1 MRYLIL
7 TDIHANLE
15 ALETV
20 LSDAHARGYDET
32 LVLGDLVGYGA
43 DPNAVVERVRALQ
56 PIAIVRGNHDKV
68 AFGLDQAE
76 GFNTVAKAAAEW
88 MLEVLTP
95 GNREW
100 IALLPQGPLAV
111 DDLIEICHGAPYD
124 EDAYIFDE
132 TDARLALK
140 TAIRPLCLFGHTHY
154 PVAFELMNG
163 TFTRRGLAAEAEAHL
178 DLGEGVTY
186 LLNPGSVGQPR
197 DGDPRA
203 AYAIVDTGVK
213 RVELFRLMYPVEAA
227 QAKVISAG
235 LPEILARRLAAGR

>member
-7 TDIHANLE
+7 SDIHANLE

-20 LSDAHARGYDET
+20 LSDAQARGYDET

-43 DPNAVVERVRALQ
+43 DPNAVVDRVRALQ
-56 PIAIVRGNHDKV
+56 PTAIVRGNHDKV

-76 GFNTVAKAAAEW
+76 AFNAVAKTAAHW

-95 GNREW
+95 ENRDW
-100 IALLPQGPLAV
+100 IAALPQGPRAV
-111 DDLIEICHGAPYD
+111 NDLIEICHGAPYD

-132 TDARLALK
+132 TDARLALN
-140 TAIRPLCLFGHTHY
+140 TTTRPLCLFGHTHY
-154 PVAFELMNG
+154 PVTFELTNG
-163 TFTRRGLAAEAEAHL
+163 SCTRRGPAAETEARL
-178 DLGEGVTY
+178 ELSEGVRY

-203 AYAIVDTGVK
+203 AYAIVDAGAR
-213 RVELFRLMYPVEAA
+213 RVELFRLMYPLEVA

>member
-20 LSDAHARGYDET
+20 LSDAQVRGYDET

-43 DPNAVVERVRALQ
+43 DPNAVVDRVRALQ
-56 PIAIVRGNHDKV
+56 PTAMVRGNHDKV

-76 GFNTVAKAAAEW
+76 GFNTVAREAAQW
-88 MLEVLTP
+88 TLEALTP
-95 GNREW
+95 ENREW
-100 IALLPQGPLAV
+100 VAALPQGPRAV

-140 TAIRPLCLFGHTHY
+140 TATRPLCLFGHTHY
-154 PVAFELMNG
+154 PVTFELRNG
-163 TFTRRGLAAEAEAHL
+163 SFTRRGPAAETEARL
-178 DLGEGVTY
+178 ELSEGVAY

-203 AYAIVDTGVK
+203 AYAIVDTGAK
-213 RVELFRLMYPVEAA
+213 RVELFRLTYPLEAA

>member
-7 TDIHANLE
+7 SDIHANLE

-20 LSDAHARGYDET
+20 LSDARHRGCDGT

-43 DPNAVVERVRALQ
+43 DPNAVVDRVRALQ
-56 PIAIVRGNHDKV
+56 PTAIVRGNHDKV

-76 GFNTVAKAAAEW
+76 GFNTVAREAAQW

-95 GNREW
+95 ENRDW
-100 IALLPQGPLAV
+100 IVTLPEGPLAV
-111 DDLIEICHGAPYD
+111 DDLIEICHGSPYD

-132 TDARLALK
+132 TDARLAFK
-140 TAIRPLCLFGHTHY
+140 TATRPLCLFGHTHY
-154 PVAFELMNG
+154 PVIFEL
-163 TFTRRGLAAEAEAHL
+163 TSDSCTRWGPAAEAGARLEL
-178 DLGEGVTY
+178 IEGVKY

-203 AYAIVDTGVK
+203 AYAIVDTAA
-213 RVELFRLMYPVEAA
+213 RQVELFRLTYPLEVA
-227 QAKVISAG
+227 QAKVINAG
-235 LPEILARRLAAGR
+235 LPEVLARRLAAGR

>member
-20 LSDAHARGYDET
+20 LSDAQARGYDET

-43 DPNAVVERVRALQ
+43 DPNAVVDLVRGLQ
-56 PIAIVRGNHDKV
+56 PAAIVRGNHDKV
-68 AFGLDQAE
+68 AFGLDQAD
-76 GFNTVAKAAAEW
+76 GFNTVAREAAHW

-95 GNREW
+95 ENREW
-100 IALLPQGPLAV
+100 VAALPQGPRAV

-132 TDARLALK
+132 ADARLALT
-140 TAIRPLCLFGHTHY
+140 TATRPLCLFGHTHY
-154 PVAFELMNG
+154 PVTFELTNG
-163 TFTRRGLAAEAEAHL
+163 TCTRRGPAAEAEAHVEL
-178 DLGEGVTY
+178 SEGVTY

-203 AYAIVDTGVK
+203 AYAIVDAGAM
-213 RVELFRLMYPVEAA
+213 RVELFRLAYPLAAA

>member
-20 LSDAHARGYDET
+20 LSDAEARGYDET

-56 PIAIVRGNHDKV
+56 PAAIVRGNHDKV

-76 GFNTVAKAAAEW
+76 GFNTVARTAAQW
-88 MLEVLTP
+88 TLEVLTP
-95 GNREW
+95 ENREW
-100 IALLPQGPLAV
+100 VASLPQGPLAV

-140 TAIRPLCLFGHTHY
+140 TATRPLCLFGHTHY
-154 PVAFELMNG
+154 PVAFELTNG
-163 TFTRRGLAAEAEAHL
+163 SFTRRGPAADAEAQV
-178 DLGEGVTY
+178 DLVEGVTC
-186 LLNPGSVGQPR
+186 LLNPGSVCQPR

-203 AYAIVDTGVK
+203 AYAIVDTEEK
-213 RVELFRLMYPVEAA
+213 RVELFRLMYPVEAT
-227 QAKVISAG
+227 QAKVIGAG